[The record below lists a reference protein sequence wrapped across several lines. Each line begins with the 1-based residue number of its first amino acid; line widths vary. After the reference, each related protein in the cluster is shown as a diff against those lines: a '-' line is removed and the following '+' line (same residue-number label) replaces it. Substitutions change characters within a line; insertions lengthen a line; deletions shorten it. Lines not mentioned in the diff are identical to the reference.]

1 LLQKT
6 DSLQA
11 EGVAQTCLLFPHT
24 WPAPTT
30 SLSEDSTPTW
40 EFWILIVPGDNA
52 CVTTWPCGVTTVTG
66 WYTVPP
72 QKGEENLKI
81 RLLYDLNDLKPFFL
95 IYLWKE

>member
-1 LLQKT
+1 
-6 DSLQA
+6 
-11 EGVAQTCLLFPHT
+11 
-24 WPAPTT
+24 
-30 SLSEDSTPTW
+30 
-40 EFWILIVPGDNA
+40 
-52 CVTTWPCGVTTVTG
+52 VTG